1 MPPCS
6 FCKKPGH
13 NTVTCKVRLKG
24 NVEESEALVSFLSDA
39 AHIARNSS
47 VLDRTDPEGK
57 HLVAQLLKATAIA
70 QSKLD
75 KDEKRFEEVQR
86 QGKGGDDP
94 GEWVRI
100 DVAGAGL
107 PSGDGDPVR
116 LSANDEQTGS
126 PPTKPSEG
134 CACGSDRAACGQ
146 CGRGWAQEKQRR

>member
-13 NTVTCKVRLKG
+13 NIVTCKVRLKN
-24 NVEESEALVSFLSDA
+24 NVEESETLVKLMSDA
-39 AHIARNSS
+39 ADIARFSRA
-47 VLDRTDPEGK
+47 VDRTGTDGK
-57 HLVAQLLKATAIA
+57 ALVAQLLSATVIA
-70 QSKLD
+70 QNKLD

-94 GEWVRI
+94 DEWVRI